1 MERYEHSRYQVV
13 ENETIVSDITRRD
26 LDKAIQHGLGHAP
39 VKAYMSTDVNTSTPA
54 TPLEKIQNLIIEHNI
69 GRLQIVEKGEIVG
82 IITRTYIIQDMH
94 EEEEVCDI
102 EELRKNNYNKN
113 I

>member
-39 VKAYMSTDVNTSTPA
+39 VKAYMSTDVITSTPS

-69 GRLQIVEKGEIVG
+69 GRLPIVEKGEIVG
-82 IITRTYIIQDMH
+82 IITRTDMIQAMH
-94 EEEEVCDI
+94 EEEILDDLG
-102 EELRKNNYNKN
+102 ELPNK
-113 I
+113 IGRAHV